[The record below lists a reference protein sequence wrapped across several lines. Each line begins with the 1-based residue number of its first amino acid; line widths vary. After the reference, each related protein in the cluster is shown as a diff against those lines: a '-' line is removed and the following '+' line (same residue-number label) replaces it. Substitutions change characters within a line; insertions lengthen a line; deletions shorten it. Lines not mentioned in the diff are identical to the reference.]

1 MAMKPPAA
9 DVTVSRQP
17 EPDAPPPGA
26 APAADLSAVLL
37 RSAPRPPQDP
47 TSSGDSPFFGKGE
60 ATADHFRRRHLE
72 AHIVAALPPTAL
84 EPHDEA
90 RSAMLRDV
98 RLWLRVVPA
107 LRWRMKL
114 AAAVLGQTSQRF
126 LVDAL
131 DDAMA
136 QGLTGADD
144 PMVTRLPR
152 DSVALRV
159 KLAFW
164 VDNGRR
170 SAMRLAVE
178 ARDETQQA
186 FLHAALA
193 AHLRRFA
200 PSGLLLA
207 DDADDGAEIIAF
219 PKSSAEPTPPL
230 DGEQVRQR
238 QALAANLGFRVLSR
252 NAS

>member
-1 MAMKPPAA
+1 MAMKPPTAH
-9 DVTVSRQP
+9 VTASRHP
-17 EPDAPPPGA
+17 EADAPPPGA
-26 APAADLSAVLL
+26 APAADLTAGLL
-37 RSAPRPPQDP
+37 RSAPRLQQEP
-47 TSSGDSPFFGKGE
+47 TSSEDSPFFGKGE
-60 ATADHFRRRHLE
+60 ATADHFRRRRLE
-72 AHIVAALPPTAL
+72 AHIAAALQPTPP
-84 EPHDEA
+84 EPPDA
-90 RSAMLRDV
+90 AASAMLREV

-107 LRWRMKL
+107 LRWRTKL

-152 DSVALRV
+152 DSVELRV
-159 KLAFW
+159 KLAVW

-200 PSGLLLA
+200 PSGLLLPTENA
-207 DDADDGAEIIAF
+207 DSAEIIAF
-219 PKSSAEPTPPL
+219 PKPSTEPPL
-230 DGEQVRQR
+230 DGDQLRQR
-238 QALAANLGFRVLSR
+238 QALAANLGFRVLTR
-252 NAS
+252 DAS

>member
-1 MAMKPPAA
+1 MEIKPSAG
-9 DVTVSRQP
+9 DVTAPLDP
-17 EPDAPPPGA
+17 EADEPAA
-26 APAADLSAVLL
+26 APAADLTAALL
-37 RSAPRPPQDP
+37 RSAPRPQQEPAVA
-47 TSSGDSPFFGKGE
+47 GDSPFFGKGE
-60 ATADHFRRRHLE
+60 ATADRFRRQ
-72 AHIVAALPPTAL
+72 PL
-84 EPHDEA
+84 EPHPAAAMQPPTVEPQDDA
-90 RSAMLRDV
+90 ASAMLREV
-98 RLWLRVVPA
+98 RLWLRVVPT

-114 AAAVLGQTSQRF
+114 AAAVLGQTCQRF

-131 DDAMA
+131 DGAMVR
-136 QGLTGADD
+136 GLTAADD
-144 PMVTRLPR
+144 PMVIRRPC
-152 DSVALRV
+152 DGVEQRV

-170 SAMRLAVE
+170 STMRLALE
-178 ARDETQQA
+178 TRDETQQA

-207 DDADDGAEIIAF
+207 TEDGDGAEIIAF
-219 PKSSAEPTPPL
+219 PKPGGQPEPPV
-230 DGEQVRQR
+230 DGEQVRRR

>member
-1 MAMKPPAA
+1 MALKPPTT

-17 EPDAPPPGA
+17 EPDAPPPA
-26 APAADLSAVLL
+26 AELSAVLL
-37 RSAPRPPQDP
+37 RSAPRPPPDP
-47 TSSGDSPFFGKGE
+47 TSTRGSPFFGKGE

-72 AHIVAALPPTAL
+72 AHIVAALQPTAL
-84 EPHDEA
+84 EPRDEA
-90 RSAMLRDV
+90 RSAMVRDV

-114 AAAVLGQTSQRF
+114 AAAVLGQSSQRF

-144 PMVTRLPR
+144 PLVTRLPR
-152 DSVALRV
+152 DSLEPRA

-170 SAMRLAVE
+170 SAMRVAVE

-200 PSGLLLA
+200 PSGLLLG
-207 DDADDGAEIIAF
+207 DDADHGAEIIAF
-219 PKSSAEPTPPL
+219 PQSSAEPTPPR